1 MEKKLKAA
9 AAAKQKTQS
18 SSSGSKNAS
27 SKGKETEE
35 KKSDDAPPKSYR
47 MSDPHSSDDSSDS
60 ESDSEDDNGRPKKKK
75 KPPAPWAR
83 GSPLKKALKIQFG
96 VKGNAP
102 MNPDEI
108 FADMTTCDLEKVFD
122 MKKKRYQR
130 RGSSGYWQTD
140 RVTDDE
146 KRAYAKRMGF
156 APALLHKTL

>member
-9 AAAKQKTQS
+9 AAAKEKAELE
-18 SSSGSKNAS
+18 SKR
-27 SKGKETEE
+27 KKEEQLNE
-35 KKSDDAPPKSYR
+35 NSQKSYR
-47 MSDPHSSDDSSDS
+47 MSDPHSSDDSSES
-60 ESDSEDDNGRPKKKK
+60 ESDSDDDGKPKKKK

-83 GSPLKKALKIQFG
+83 KSPLKKALKIQFG
-96 VKGNAP
+96 VIGTEP
-102 MNPDEI
+102 PLNPDEI
-108 FADMTTCDLEKVFD
+108 FADITTCDLEKVFD

-146 KRAYAKRMGF
+146 KRAYARRMGF